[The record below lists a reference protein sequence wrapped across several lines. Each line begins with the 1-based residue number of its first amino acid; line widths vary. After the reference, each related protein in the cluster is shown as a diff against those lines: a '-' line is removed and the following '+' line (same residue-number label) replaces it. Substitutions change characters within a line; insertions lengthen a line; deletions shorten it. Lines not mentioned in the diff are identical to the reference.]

1 MILEQYYIECLSHA
15 SYLIGDETTGR
26 AIVVDPRR
34 DIDDYLSD
42 AAKYG
47 LTIEGV
53 INTHFHADF
62 VSGHLEL
69 VEATGAWIGFGE
81 SAQTDYPIRRLAH
94 GEHIS
99 LGEVDLEILSTP
111 GHTWESISVVVREH
125 PGAVPKAVLTGDSLF
140 IGDVGRPDLVN
151 IGTSSTSDLA
161 RAMYHTI
168 HDKLLKLPDDVT
180 VMPAHGAGS
189 SCGKNLSAELT
200 STIGEQR
207 RTNPSVQPM
216 SEDEFV
222 ELITHGQPAAPA
234 YFSVDAAMNK
244 RVHPLLDQ
252 SRKIPA
258 LSATQVRQA
267 LKDGVRVVDARS
279 VDDFAAGHLRGS
291 VNVGFDGRFAET
303 GGMVADIGDKIA
315 LITYPGEE
323 QDAALR
329 LARVGS
335 DNAIGYLTVDHDG
348 VFPTELS
355 DLVRTSPRVTPAEI
369 DGLLA
374 EDAVILIDIRNPGE
388 VELGRIPGAV
398 NIPLA
403 QLRNRLDML
412 PTDKPIVVHCAG
424 GWRSS
429 VAASL
434 LRARA
439 SMMCGIWRAATT
451 PGPTPT
457 RPPDTLCTAKYLKGT
472 DQWPLTNL
480 TRERTSSRRSSTTRS
495 CWSTSGRHGA
505 VRAAP
510 SLLSSTAQ
518 HSRTRTSFTPRSTP
532 RPNKSSLR
540 SLESN
545 RFRRSWRSATVCWST
560 VSPALCHRPCSKT

>member
-1 MILEQYYIECLSHA
+1 MGGYPSHEKEEPMILEQYYIECLSHA

-26 AIVVDPRR
+26 AVVVDPRR
-34 DIDDYLSD
+34 DIDEYLAD
-42 AAKYG
+42 AAKFG

-69 VEATGAWIGFGE
+69 VEATGSWIGFGE
-81 SAQTDYPIRRLAH
+81 AAETDYPIRRLAD

-99 LGEVDLEILSTP
+99 LGQVDLEILSTP

-125 PGAVPKAVLTGDSLF
+125 AGAEPTAVLTGDSMF

-151 IGTSSTSDLA
+151 IGNSSTSDLA

-168 HDKLLKLPDDVT
+168 HDKLLKLPDEVT

-189 SCGKNLSAELT
+189 SCGKNLSSELT

-216 SEDEFV
+216 SEEEFV

-234 YFSVDAAMNK
+234 YFSADAAMNK
-244 RVHPLLDQ
+244 RVHPLLEQ
-252 SRKIPA
+252 SRRIPPVNPA
-258 LSATQVRQA
+258 QIRQA
-267 LKDGVRVVDARS
+267 LNEGVRVVDARS
-279 VDDFAAGHLRGS
+279 VEDFAAGHLRGS

-303 GGMVADIGDKIA
+303 GGMVAEIGDKIA

-335 DNAIGYLTVDHDG
+335 DNAVGYLNVSRG
-348 VFPTELS
+348 GEFPAELA
-355 DLVRTSPRVTPAEI
+355 DLVQTSTRISPAEL

-374 EDAVILIDIRNPGE
+374 EDAVVLIDIRNPGE
-388 VELGRIPGAV
+388 VESGRIPGSI

-412 PTDKPIVVHCAG
+412 PTDRPIVVHCAG

-434 LRARA
+434 LRAQGFDQVWDLA
-439 SMMCGIWRAATT
+439 GGYNAWLAAH
-451 PGPTPT
+451 
-457 RPPDTLCTAKYLKGT
+457 AI
-472 DQWPLTNL
+472 
-480 TRERTSSRRSSTTRS
+480 
-495 CWSTSGRHGA
+495 A
-505 VRAAP
+505 
-510 SLLSSTAQ
+510 
-518 HSRTRTSFTPRSTP
+518 
-532 RPNKSSLR
+532 
-540 SLESN
+540 
-545 RFRRSWRSATVCWST
+545 
-560 VSPALCHRPCSKT
+560 

>member
-34 DIDDYLSD
+34 DITEYLDD

-81 SAQTDYPIRRLAH
+81 AAETDYPIRRLAD

-111 GHTWESISVVVREH
+111 GHTWESISVVVRAH
-125 PGAVPKAVLTGDSLF
+125 PGAEPTAVLTGDSLF

-151 IGTSSTSDLA
+151 IGDSSTADLA
-161 RAMYHTI
+161 RAMYHSV

-189 SCGKNLSAELT
+189 SCGKNLSTELT

-216 SEDEFV
+216 SEDAFV
-222 ELITHGQPAAPA
+222 ALVTEGQPAAPA

-244 RVHPLLDQ
+244 RVHPLLEQ
-252 SRKIPA
+252 GRTIPA
-258 LSATQVRQA
+258 MSAGQMRQA
-267 LKDGVRVVDARS
+267 LADGVRVLDARS
-279 VDDFAAGHLRGS
+279 IEDFAAGHLRGS

-303 GGMVADIGDKIA
+303 SGMVAGIGDTIA
-315 LITYPGEE
+315 LIAYPGEE
-323 QDAALR
+323 QEAALR

-335 DNAIGYLTVDHDG
+335 DNALGYLSVDRG
-348 VFPTELS
+348 GQFPAELA
-355 DLVRTSPRVTPAEI
+355 DLVRTAPRVTVREL

-374 EDAVILIDIRNPGE
+374 EDAVILVDIRNPGE
-388 VELGRIPGAV
+388 VEQGRIPGSIH
-398 NIPLA
+398 IPLA
-403 QLRNRLDML
+403 QLRSRLDLL
-412 PTDKPIVVHCAG
+412 PTDRPIVVHCAG

-434 LRARA
+434 LRAEGFEDVSDLDGGYNA
-439 SMMCGIWRAATT
+439 W
-451 PGPTPT
+451 
-457 RPPDTLCTAKYLKGT
+457 
-472 DQWPLTNL
+472 
-480 TRERTSSRRSSTTRS
+480 
-495 CWSTSGRHGA
+495 
-505 VRAAP
+505 
-510 SLLSSTAQ
+510 LSSHAAV
-518 HSRTRTSFTPRSTP
+518 
-532 RPNKSSLR
+532 N
-540 SLESN
+540 
-545 RFRRSWRSATVCWST
+545 
-560 VSPALCHRPCSKT
+560 

>member
-26 AIVVDPRR
+26 AVVVDPRR
-34 DIDDYLSD
+34 DIDEYLAD
-42 AAKYG
+42 AARYG

-69 VEATGAWIGFGE
+69 VDATGAWIGFGE
-81 SAQTDYPIRRLAH
+81 AAETDYPIRRLAQ

-125 PGAVPKAVLTGDSLF
+125 PDAKPTAVLTGDSLF

-151 IGTSSTSDLA
+151 IGDSSTSDLA
-161 RAMYHTI
+161 RAMYHSL

-189 SCGKNLSAELT
+189 SCGKNLSTELT

-207 RTNPSVQPM
+207 RTNPSVQTM
-216 SEDEFV
+216 SENEFV

-244 RVHPLLDQ
+244 RVHPLLNQ

-258 LSATQVRQA
+258 LSPTQIRQA

-279 VDDFAAGHLRGS
+279 VDEFAAGHLGGS

-303 GGMVADIGDKIA
+303 CGMVADIGDKIA

-323 QDAALR
+323 QQAALR

-335 DNAIGYLTVDHDG
+335 DNAIGYLTVDRDG

-355 DLVRTSPRVTPAEI
+355 NLVRTAPRITPAELE
-369 DGLLA
+369 GLLA
-374 EDAVILIDIRNPGE
+374 EDAVVLVDIRNQGE
-388 VELGRIPGAV
+388 VEQGRIPGSV
-398 NIPLA
+398 HIPLA
-403 QLRNRLDML
+403 QLRARLDLL
-412 PTDKPIVVHCAG
+412 PTDRLIVVHCAG

-434 LRARA
+434 LRAQGFDNVA
-439 SMMCGIWRAATT
+439 DLAGGYNAWTEAHAIA
-451 PGPTPT
+451 
-457 RPPDTLCTAKYLKGT
+457 
-472 DQWPLTNL
+472 
-480 TRERTSSRRSSTTRS
+480 
-495 CWSTSGRHGA
+495 
-505 VRAAP
+505 
-510 SLLSSTAQ
+510 
-518 HSRTRTSFTPRSTP
+518 
-532 RPNKSSLR
+532 
-540 SLESN
+540 
-545 RFRRSWRSATVCWST
+545 
-560 VSPALCHRPCSKT
+560 

>member
-26 AIVVDPRR
+26 AVVVDPRR
-34 DIDDYLSD
+34 DIDEYLAD

-69 VEATGAWIGFGE
+69 VDATGAWIGFGE
-81 SAQTDYPIRRLAH
+81 AAETDYPIRRLAH

-111 GHTWESISVVVREH
+111 GHTWESISVLVREH
-125 PGAVPKAVLTGDSLF
+125 AGAAPKAVLTGDSLF

-151 IGTSSTSDLA
+151 IGDSSTTDLA
-161 RAMYHTI
+161 RAMYHSI
-168 HDKLLKLPDDVT
+168 HDKLFKLPDEVT

-189 SCGKNLSAELT
+189 SCGKNLSTELT

-216 SEDEFV
+216 SEDTFV

-244 RVHPLLDQ
+244 RVHPLLNQ
-252 SRKIPA
+252 SRKIPELSPAQIRKA
-258 LSATQVRQA
+258 LE
-267 LKDGVRVVDARS
+267 DGVRVLDARS
-279 VDDFAAGHLRGS
+279 VDEFAAGHLRGS

-303 GGMVADIGDKIA
+303 GGMVADIGEPIA
-315 LITYPGEE
+315 LIAYPGEE
-323 QDAALR
+323 QEAALR

-348 VFPTELS
+348 VFPDELS
-355 DLVRTSPRVTPAEI
+355 DLVRTAPRITPAELE
-369 DGLLA
+369 GLLA
-374 EDAVILIDIRNPGE
+374 EDAVVLVDIRNQGE
-388 VELGRIPGAV
+388 VEQGRIPGSV
-398 NIPLA
+398 HIPLA
-403 QLRNRLDML
+403 QLRARLDLL
-412 PTDKPIVVHCAG
+412 PTDRLIVVHCAV

-434 LRARA
+434 LRAQGFDNVA
-439 SMMCGIWRAATT
+439 DLAGGYNAWVDA
-451 PGPTPT
+451 
-457 RPPDTLCTAKYLKGT
+457 
-472 DQWPLTNL
+472 
-480 TRERTSSRRSSTTRS
+480 
-495 CWSTSGRHGA
+495 HA
-505 VRAAP
+505 VA
-510 SLLSSTAQ
+510 
-518 HSRTRTSFTPRSTP
+518 
-532 RPNKSSLR
+532 
-540 SLESN
+540 
-545 RFRRSWRSATVCWST
+545 
-560 VSPALCHRPCSKT
+560 